1 MGFEPTLGDPSGLA
15 VHRLNR
21 SATVSKR
28 LAGPPREQPEFK
40 YDANTKSAERFTEDL
55 RMVARQMNEND
66 GRQLLQRLHNA
77 GLETPTFWWEVSY
90 FADVCCGL
98 FARLIET
105 ENSDFK
111 LEGGLDACACTLSP
125 YRSAVCLRHVLRILA
140 CRCVCAVSVFCVL
153 FVARGRRVR
162 IECTKER
169 IKCMHPSRCACL
181 QQYITAIRVCKR
193 PATSSFVDCAEVVTM
208 LSCSSALH
216 R

>member
-28 LAGPPREQPEFK
+28 LAGPPELQREFK
-40 YDANTKSAERFTEDL
+40 YEVGGFG

-66 GRQLLQRLHNA
+66 GRQLLQRLQNA

-105 ENSDFK
+105 VNSDFK

-140 CRCVCAVSVFCVL
+140 RRCVCAVCFFCVL

-162 IECTKER
+162 IARTKER
-169 IKCMHPSRCACL
+169 TKCMHPSRCAC
-181 QQYITAIRVCKR
+181 T
-193 PATSSFVDCAEVVTM
+193 
-208 LSCSSALH
+208 
-216 R
+216 